1 MNEIADSYFNMEA
14 NEEAFCSI
22 WADRIRFYK
31 DVSLFINRRIP
42 SDYFYNRLNLC
53 KAEISCEVL
62 RKAEYRFFMS
72 NMNCY
77 AYVHEENADIQRRL
91 NRAGYSWIDTM
102 DVMTHS
108 REPDLGYTN
117 KANTDGPVFK
127 VKNVEIPSWVR
138 TFCESFEM
146 LEMQTE
152 IKQRVERHFDKLILL
167 ISYVCSGLS
176 HPQPGG
182 CCALFINH
190 GIIGLYCLGTIPKFR
205 GKGIARK
212 MVASGLQYAFNYDL
226 DYLLLQTFESQDLFS
241 FYSKFGFKLAYKK
254 RVFEKKYQ
262 NGFKL

>member
-1 MNEIADSYFNMEA
+1 M
-14 NEEAFCSI
+14 
-22 WADRIRFYK
+22 
-31 DVSLFINRRIP
+31 P
-42 SDYFYNRLNLC
+42 SDYFYNRLNLY
-53 KAEISCEVL
+53 KVESSCDVL

-72 NMNCY
+72 NVNCY
-77 AYVHEENADIQRRL
+77 VYVQEENADIQRRL
-91 NRAGYSWIDTM
+91 IRAGFRWIDTM
-102 DVMTHS
+102 DVMTLS
-108 REPDLGYTN
+108 REPGLENRN
-117 KANTDGPVFK
+117 KATDASVFK
-127 VKNVEIPSWVR
+127 VKQVDIPSWVH

-176 HPQPGG
+176 TPQVGG

-241 FYSKFGFKLAYKK
+241 FYSKFGFKRAYKK
-254 RVFEKKYQ
+254 RVFEKKY
-262 NGFKL
+262 